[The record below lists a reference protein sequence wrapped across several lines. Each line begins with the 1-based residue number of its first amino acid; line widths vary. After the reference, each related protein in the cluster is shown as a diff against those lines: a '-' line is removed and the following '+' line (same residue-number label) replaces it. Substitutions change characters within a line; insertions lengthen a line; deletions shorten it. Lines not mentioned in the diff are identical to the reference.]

1 MRKALILGVTSLL
14 VLTACSNKDPGNAK
28 PANTPPAT
36 VAAKS
41 PLTLGPDDHAV
52 ALGATE
58 SEVKAA
64 GWTVTDNTSSGDTEK
79 CPKVATLDMPDGI
92 GALRISTKKGVSY
105 IDGLGDMH
113 TPEGIKSLSPAA
125 DFMKAYPDA
134 KPDDDS
140 GTAGT
145 FKVPVPG
152 HPDASYHFEISHDQV
167 VFFHLQFNDNE
178 CQ

>member
-1 MRKALILGVTSLL
+1 MRKALVLGVTGLL
-14 VLTACSNKDPGNAK
+14 VLTACSTKDPGSAK
-28 PANTPPAT
+28 PADNPPAT

-41 PLTLGPDDHAV
+41 PLTLGPDGHAV

-64 GWTVTDNTSSGDTEK
+64 GWTVTDNTSTGAEK
-79 CPKVATLDMPDGI
+79 CPKMATLDMPDGI
-92 GALRISTKKGVSY
+92 GDLLISTKEGVSY
-105 IDGLGDMH
+105 INAHGDMH

-152 HPDASYHFEISHDQV
+152 HTDASYHFEISHDQV

-178 CQ
+178 C